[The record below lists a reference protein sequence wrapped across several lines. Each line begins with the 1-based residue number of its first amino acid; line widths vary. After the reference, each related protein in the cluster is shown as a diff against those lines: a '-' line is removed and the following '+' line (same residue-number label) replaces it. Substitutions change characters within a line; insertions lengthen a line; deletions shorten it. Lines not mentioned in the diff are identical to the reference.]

1 MPQIFHPSVNVTARV
16 VIIGAVLL
24 VTSSIGTLWAF
35 VRSPYMTEVGIA
47 RQQPIPF
54 SHAHHVGDL
63 GIDCRYC
70 HSGVEKEA
78 FAGIPATEVCMN
90 CHSQLWSDQKMLE
103 PLLASFQNNQPIEW
117 NRVHDAPDYVFFH
130 HGVHI
135 AKGIACETCHGRVDK
150 MPLMKKEHSLYMQWC
165 LECHN
170 APEKNLRPSEAVFAM
185 GWKTDAAD
193 PALEIKELALEKHV
207 RSQTNCSVCHR

>member
-1 MPQIFHPSVNVTARV
+1 MPQIFHPSMNVIARV
-16 VIIGAVLL
+16 GIFGAIFL
-24 VTSSIGTLWAF
+24 VTSLVGGVWGF
-35 VRSPYMTEVGIA
+35 VRSPYMTEQGIA
-47 RQQPIPF
+47 RPQPIPF

-70 HSGVEKEA
+70 HTQVETEAMAGV
-78 FAGIPATEVCMN
+78 PATEVCMN
-90 CHSQLWSDQKMLE
+90 CHSQLWNDTPMIA
-103 PLLASFQNNQPIEW
+103 PLLASVRENKPIEW
-117 NRVHDAPDYVFFH
+117 RRVHDAPDYVFFH

-150 MPLMKKEHSLYMQWC
+150 MPLMWRENTLHMQWC

-170 APEKNLRPSEAVFAM
+170 SPDKNLRPVEDVFAM
-185 GWKTDAAD
+185 GWK
-193 PALEIKELALEKHV
+193 PKESTPTTAELTLAGHV